1 MATKKTKKK
10 VIQKTTKKVKKTSAK
25 KTPLKTKPKSKIK
38 NKTASKKPAS
48 KKTAVK
54 KQVKPAKKGKQVP
67 KRKAVK
73 KVPPAKTKSKA
84 AAKTRKTI
92 KQRQRLK
99 PSTVAVTE
107 EERNRALKKL
117 LISKRQE
124 IFKEV
129 KTEISKYIKGE
140 TRQLVD
146 TALDDGDWSIVD
158 LSEDISFKHLSTHR
172 ENLLKI
178 DEALRKLDEGT
189 YGICEDCGEEIS
201 QERLDILPFAI
212 YCIDCQEKREKIEE
226 MERRE
231 G

>member
-25 KTPLKTKPKSKIK
+25 KTPLKTKLKAKIK
-38 NKTASKKPAS
+38 SKPAS

-54 KQVKPAKKGKQVP
+54 KQVKPAKKGKQAP
-67 KRKAVK
+67 KRNAVK

-189 YGICEDCGEEIS
+189 YGICEDCGEEIT
-201 QERLDILPFAI
+201 QERLNILPFAI

-231 G
+231 GLIG